1 MSNLIDFSTLCMGI
15 WVCSKAFG
23 VFKYIFFNNFI
34 EPEIYL
40 VEPGSELVNYC
51 ISVSNLDY
59 IYLNLLYYHVVV
71 CSSQVVHCF
80 GK

>member
-23 VFKYIFFNNFI
+23 VFKNIFLIISSNPRFI
-34 EPEIYL
+34 WLNPVQSSLFIA
-40 VEPGSELVNYC
+40 

-80 GK
+80 EK